1 MKIVSHVVPR
11 KGTSSPFLPLLH
23 FTNIGDGDR
32 SVRLLSYSQ
41 GLLRGAA
48 ICAMALFCC
57 GTAQARINVVTLPER
72 DKVQLTIY
80 NSVDL
85 TLVKETRHLTF
96 RKGLN
101 KLEFSWANTLIDP
114 TSVEFKALT
123 HADEVE
129 VLDVSFPPR
138 VTNTLEWRIHSE
150 VGEEVT
156 VEIRY
161 FTSGIRW
168 SAEYLAEAA
177 PTEKLMNLSGQV
189 RVTNNSG
196 EDYEN
201 AQVRLVVGVIRLVE
215 EIAKLARQEE
225 AEAAAHPV
233 NAPAPVRLSR
243 ALAAFDS
250 ADREAAKK
258 PKDIVKEALSEYFL
272 YSVEGRDTIPNG
284 WSKRLPSF
292 RAQEVPLTSYYKY
305 EKEFTGDDVRR
316 FYRFTNST
324 PSNLGKEPLP
334 DGAVTAFR
342 VTGEDALYAFI
353 GRTAA
358 KYIPVDE
365 KVELELGRDQEVLVK
380 PTLLNWEKKDVR
392 FDARGNVRGW
402 TVTQLW
408 QFEVQNSKEIDAV
421 LDIRRN
427 FSGDW
432 SLSTATAY
440 EKVDANKIK
449 FVLPLKARQKQTFR
463 YELTTRYGTNATK

>member
-1 MKIVSHVVPR
+1 MRAPH
-11 KGTSSPFLPLLH
+11 PL
-23 FTNIGDGDR
+23 FICR
-32 SVRLLSYSQ
+32 RPVLLAILS
-41 GLLRGAA
+41 LL
-48 ICAMALFCC
+48 CWS
-57 GTAQARINVVTLPER
+57 TAQARINVVTLPDR
-72 DKVQLTIY
+72 DTVQLTIY

-114 TSVEFKALT
+114 TSVEFRALT

-150 VGEEVT
+150 VAGEVT

-161 FTSGIRW
+161 FTSGIQW

-177 PTEKLMNLSGQV
+177 PAEKLMNLSGQV

-243 ALAAFDS
+243 ALAAFES

-292 RAQEVPLTSYYKY
+292 RAQEVPVTSFYKY
-305 EKEFTGDDVRR
+305 EAERWGDRVMR
-316 FYRFTNST
+316 FYQFTNST
-324 PSNLGKEPLP
+324 PSKLGNEPLP
-334 DGAVTAFR
+334 DGDVKAFR
-342 VTGEDALYAFI
+342 FTSDDKLYAFI
-353 GRTAA
+353 GRTAV

-365 KVELELGRDQEVLVK
+365 KVELALGKDQEVLVK
-380 PTLLNWEKKDVR
+380 PKLMNWEKK
-392 FDARGNVRGW
+392 NI
-402 TVTQLW
+402 
-408 QFEVQNSKEIDAV
+408 QF
-421 LDIRRN
+421 
-427 FSGDW
+427 
-432 SLSTATAY
+432 
-440 EKVDANKIK
+440 
-449 FVLPLKARQKQTFR
+449 
-463 YELTTRYGTNATK
+463 